1 MTENTKNM
9 MQKVRDF
16 TLIEL
21 LITIAI
27 IAILAGMFL
36 PALNKAREKAT
47 AISCASNLRQI
58 TQGMLRYAIDNNEYI
73 PGWIGFG
80 EDAPESLRTLTD
92 GTPYFWRILICPYL
106 GISIDTPAWNPT
118 ALNTAKD
125 KICNSLKNSHIFS
138 CTGWYGRTN
147 RASKTPKDAFFCAYG
162 MAFTYDSRKSW
173 RFKYNLRSIKDKPY
187 SQVLLY
193 GDTPNILAGQSTTG
207 VFWRMSD
214 NKARDYF
221 AHGDGSNTSWCDGH
235 VSFSKDSFLR
245 ASGTLWLL
253 EP

>member
-1 MTENTKNM
+1 MKIRHERN
-9 MQKVRDF
+9 F

-21 LITIAI
+21 LVVVAI
-27 IAILAGMFL
+27 IAILAGMLL

-73 PGWIGFG
+73 PGGNGFG
-80 EDAPESLRTLTD
+80 QEPESLRTLTD

-125 KICNSLKNSHIFS
+125 KIGKSLKNSHIFS

-162 MAFTYDSRKSW
+162 QAISYTPKNWYY
-173 RFKYNLRSIKDKPY
+173 KYNLRDIKDKPY
-187 SQVLLY
+187 SKVLLY
-193 GDTPNILAGQSTTG
+193 GDAPNLNTG
-207 VFWRMSD
+207 KEHLLGTFWSWYIG
-214 NKARDYF
+214 NAKDYF
-221 AHGDGSNTSWCDGH
+221 AHGEGSNTSWADGH
-235 VSFSKDSFLR
+235 VSFSHDSFLR
-245 ASGTLWLL
+245 ASGDSWCLY
-253 EP
+253 P